1 MGFKIN
7 KVKVDLR
14 SYPPYLIM
22 GEPKVGKTTLI
33 RDLIL
38 LNYKKKEKGLLIS
51 LGQEE
56 GFLALDD
63 LQYDE
68 AKVWDQIEDING
80 NRGLVQIIDE
90 VLETQD
96 SDDRIEL
103 VCFDT
108 FDELVDIAI
117 QQVFEEHRD
126 ATGSYPKSINDALGG
141 YSRGKERVNR
151 LIKEQIARL
160 REAHV
165 AVFILAHTKVKSKN
179 DTYSDVNYEMITNN
193 LDSTYYNPIAN
204 MAQMIVNV
212 VYKRQFNDIS
222 KKKKKTK
229 NGEIVEQKGNLM
241 SSQRMMVFCDDEF
254 VDAGGRFQG
263 LPKELPLSAENFM
276 KAFEMGV
283 KNSTTAN
290 EAELK
295 ERKQSEIAEN
305 NAIAEK
311 ASEDLAMD
319 RKLKIVSDIKAAIHA
334 NQEAAFLKIKPV
346 VSRYKI
352 KGFEKENLIDV
363 DIEKLIE
370 IKNLLDEE

>member
-22 GEPKVGKTTLI
+22 GEPKVGKTTLF
-33 RDLIL
+33 RDLVL
-38 LNYKKKEKGLLIS
+38 LTCKDKEKGLLIS

-56 GFLALDD
+56 GYLALDD
-63 LQYDE
+63 LQYEE

-80 NRGLVQIIDE
+80 KRGLVQIIDE

-96 SDDRIEL
+96 SDNRIEL

-126 ATGSYPKSINDALGG
+126 LTGSYPKSINDALGG
-141 YSRGKERVNR
+141 YSRGKEKVNR

-179 DTYSDVNYEMITNN
+179 DAYSDVNYEMITNN

-204 MAQMIVNV
+204 MAQMIVNI

-222 KKKKKTK
+222 EKKKKTK

-254 VDAGGRFQG
+254 VDAGGRFHG

-283 KNSTTAN
+283 KNSTTAS
-290 EAELK
+290 ESELE
-295 ERKQSEIAEN
+295 ERKQNEIAEN

-319 RKLKIVSDIKAAIHA
+319 KKLKIVGEIKAAIHE
-334 NQEAAFLKIKPV
+334 NQETAFLKIKPV
-346 VSRYKI
+346 VSKYKI
-352 KGFEKENLIDV
+352 KGFEKEHLVDV